1 MRTNFIRNI
10 WFSFL
15 SLSLCSVVNRLSVF
29 GKIPLSV
36 ETRGQKFA
44 PFKNQRNRDILNVR
58 VIKVCGGCDRWRKK
72 EMQAGRQVLDDR
84 SNAARIGTD
93 FSNPNPPPSITSHH
107 PFRSILIISRAH
119 HDSRHFTTAFNYYP
133 GEWVRCDEAAAPA
146 KYRSSSLFR
155 AVAAGS
161 RWNRVVEDKLG
172 KKVAINY
179 LVRRRRIYI

>member
-1 MRTNFIRNI
+1 MDANKFYI

-15 SLSLCSVVNRLSVF
+15 SL
-29 GKIPLSV
+29 PLSK
-36 ETRGQKFA
+36 RGD
-44 PFKNQRNRDILNVR
+44 RNLPRLKINEIVISLTYVCNKSLWRVR
-58 VIKVCGGCDRWRKK
+58 SMTRKK

-133 GEWVRCDEAAAPA
+133 GEWVRCDGAAAPA

>member
-10 WFSFL
+10 CFSFL
-15 SLSLCSVVNRLSVF
+15 SL
-29 GKIPLSV
+29 PLSV

-58 VIKVCGGCDRWRKK
+58 VIKVCGGCDRWREKK
-72 EMQAGRQVLDDR
+72 RCRQAGRQVLDDR

-133 GEWVRCDEAAAPA
+133 GEWVRCDGAAAPA